1 MSPPQKPPCDDAETQ
16 TQRLANGVSPADA
29 PTKHGGPEGNST
41 SIATA
46 EQGADRKTNP
56 AASATNL
63 RPLPTIPGH
72 RVLGELGRGG
82 MGVVYKAEQL
92 ALGRIVAL
100 KVLTAGVHASPGE
113 LARFR
118 SEAESAARLSHPH
131 IVQVYEV
138 GEAAGCPFFSLE
150 FVAGG
155 NLAEKLRAQP
165 LSPREAAQLIVTIAR
180 AVQFAHDQEIIHRDL
195 KPANILMTLQGEPK
209 IADFG
214 LAKRLS
220 GDSQTKTGEVMG
232 TPSYMAPEQATG
244 VTKSIGP
251 ACDVYSL
258 GAIFFEM
265 LTGRPPFYDP
275 DPVETILQ
283 VISDEPVSIRRLSP
297 TAPRDLETICHKC
310 LEKQPKKR
318 YASAGDLAADLER
331 FLSDQPILA
340 RPTPAW
346 ERAFKWTKRRPGT
359 AGIIAVV
366 VTAVIII
373 FSYGVR
379 KNRQLAAQRNRLFN
393 NFNLAIE
400 NTGRRIQHAG
410 QSTDGLL
417 RDELTFLT
425 VIREQTGIEEEV
437 RYERAKAARM
447 AGDIYRE
454 LGERKSAQEAY
465 SQASEELQWL
475 LQNDKHN
482 LAYPWDQASVL
493 SGQGQL
499 RADEGKLEEAAQDYQ
514 SAIEIYTKLHER
526 AGTKTDAGLQRAT
539 VESNLAVV
547 LKRQGKTAEAITH
560 QERILK
566 LRKDLL
572 TVDPGDPLYH
582 RDHAIA
588 LGSLAASILRTKPQ
602 EAEEYLLDALREV
615 DQLPANVQ
623 SEQLVREFTAASH
636 GNLALLLGRK
646 NRVAEANAEYRQAM
660 AIMKKLVASYPD
672 VIRYEQGLADIH
684 HNLAF
689 LLASNGQFAEAIVE
703 MDAAAKIYVGLATK
717 HPESSHLKAE
727 QLRLEELVKELKE
740 SAKAAAP

>member
-16 TQRLANGVSPADA
+16 TQRLADGVSPADA
-29 PTKHGGPEGNST
+29 PTKQGCPEGNST
-41 SIATA
+41 SIAAA
-46 EQGADRKTNP
+46 EQGPDRKTNP
-56 AASATNL
+56 AVSAKGM

-100 KVLTAGVHASPGE
+100 KVLTAGVHASPAE
-113 LARFR
+113 LVRFR
-118 SEAESAARLSHPH
+118 GEAESAARLSHPH

-195 KPANILMTLQGEPK
+195 KPANILLSFQGEPK

-220 GDSQTKTGEVMG
+220 ADSQTKTGEVMG

-251 ACDVYSL
+251 ACDIYSL

-283 VISDEPVSIRRLSP
+283 VISDEPIAIRRLSP
-297 TAPRDLETICHKC
+297 NVPRDLETICHKC

-318 YASAGDLAADLER
+318 YASAGELADDLER
-331 FLSDQPILA
+331 FLSNQPILA
-340 RPTPAW
+340 RPTPVW

-359 AGIIAVV
+359 AGMIAVV

-379 KNRQLAAQRNRLFN
+379 KNRQLAAQRDRLLN

-400 NTGRRIQHAG
+400 QTGRRIQHAG
-410 QSTDGLL
+410 RSTDDLL
-417 RDELTFLT
+417 RDELTFLSA
-425 VIREQTGIEEEV
+425 IRQQTGSEEEV
-437 RYERAKAARM
+437 RYERAKAARL

-454 LGERKSAQEAY
+454 LGESKSAQEAY
-465 SQASEELQWL
+465 SQASEELSWL

-499 RADEGKLEEAAQDYQ
+499 RADEGKLEDAAKDFE
-514 SAIEIYTKLHER
+514 SAIEIYTRLHER

-539 VESNLAVV
+539 VEGNLAIV
-547 LKRQGKTAEAITH
+547 LKRLGKTAEAITH

-572 TVDPGDPLYH
+572 QVGPSNPHYH

-588 LGSLAASILRTKPQ
+588 LGSLAASLLRSKPQ
-602 EAEEYLLDALREV
+602 QAQANLSEALREL
-615 DQLPANVQ
+615 DQLPAEVQ
-623 SEQLVREFTAASH
+623 SEQLVREFTVAAH
-636 GNLALLLGRK
+636 GNLALICATK
-646 NRVAEANAEYRQAM
+646 NEIPEAKAEYQM
-660 AIMKKLVASYPD
+660 ALSAMKKLVASYPN
-672 VIRYEQGLADIH
+672 VIRYEQGLGDTY

-689 LLASNGQFAEAIVE
+689 LLAGNGQFREAIVQME
-703 MDAAAKIYVGLATK
+703 EAAKIYADLAAR
-717 HPESSHLKAE
+717 HPESSQLKTE
-727 QLRLEELVKELKE
+727 QRRIEGLVSELKE
-740 SAKAAAP
+740 SAKAGMP